1 MVKIRLEGKI
11 DEIEKTVRTLGKSF
25 SILSQ
30 SKPYKNRN
38 SVYYRV
44 YLDIE
49 EREQAKRSNQGEP

>member
-11 DEIEKTVRTLGKSF
+11 DEIEKTVRTMRKSF

-30 SKPYKNRN
+30 SEPYKNRN

-49 EREQAKRSNQGEP
+49 ELEQAKRSNQSGL